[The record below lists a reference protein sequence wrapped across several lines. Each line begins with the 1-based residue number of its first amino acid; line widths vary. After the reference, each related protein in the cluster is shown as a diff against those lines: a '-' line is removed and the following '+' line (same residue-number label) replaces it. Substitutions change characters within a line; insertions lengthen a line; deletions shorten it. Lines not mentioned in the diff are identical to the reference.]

1 MKKIINVLIVVI
13 LLLNLVPVTVFAEEA
28 SLKTYVQNGYTI
40 DYNIVNS
47 WGNSQNITVTITNTG
62 TAAIDNWML
71 EYNFKGNIVGIWNA
85 ITVTDNSGSEYVKN
99 AGYNAVIEPEGSAI
113 FGYTLENAAGFP
125 DSIAMCQ
132 VESEK
137 ENGYS
142 VELKVIDEWDD
153 NFNGEIIIT
162 NTIDEPIECWKLS
175 FDSNFTIVEI
185 TDSWAASIIYANE
198 GNYTLKGTYT
208 NIIYGN
214 SSVSIGFI
222 GKKSGTP
229 QIIDFSLTEVSK
241 IDNFSNSGNESDLI
255 NIGQIYFKEIQSEED
270 IKYDGDGIYYVR
282 DQLLLT
288 ANDNI
293 AFDDIESLALSLN
306 AEIVGYIE
314 LTNDYQ
320 IEFNSEMTTDNL
332 YRLIEELSTNQ
343 LVEYISLNTV
353 IEIDEDYMPQDY
365 DWWNGKNPPNV
376 DWGIKAIKADKAW
389 NYFDE
394 SKEENENRSTVK
406 MGLIDNIFKQHNDL
420 EYKYIWN
427 NPNSVSNDPFHGTHV
442 AGIMAAKFNNKTDS
456 TVVGNVK
463 NIAGICPENELYA
476 VSISNKASVFEYKYS
491 LALLIGNNLRV
502 INISQNSGHEE
513 CYGASNNKSRAER
526 YIKTNAEI
534 IDNFLKKLINKNYD
548 FLIVTS
554 AGNVNGMHFSPVAGG
569 FEENKLGAVV
579 ADNAEAL
586 YNSFFNFINSKVQD
600 RIICVGSIEHKYVN
614 DNVEYYFD
622 SETCIGNRVDVVA
635 PGVGI
640 YSTIPDN
647 KYETM
652 TGTSMAAPHVSG
664 IAGMMYSVNPNLTA
678 KQVKKIIVSTASQK
692 IKTTDGKYSYGLVNA
707 KAAVDKVLGV
717 DNDIYEEKTNGIILG
732 KVVEKVNNNDKDL
745 KDVNIIVYEN
755 IGSEIRKAEGIDD
768 EKTNEKGEYEIV
780 LPAGSYVLEFTKDGY
795 VAHREMITVIDNLV
809 NKRDDIKLAKGVG
822 IPIKDQKSNIF
833 ISNVDVETKALMYGE
848 TKKYVT
854 DESGEFVFDS
864 FNDEY
869 TITLTKTGYN
879 DKTINVIVEDGL
891 LYDKNGIPI
900 KEIFLDPIKVII
912 NGKVE
917 KYDKKNNAIAPY
929 ENFKV
934 SIYQKPQSEKDDSNL
949 KAYKFTDS
957 EGNYEVFLESVG
969 DYIIFFTEEKQY
981 EFSVS
986 TSGAFTINEI
996 IECEIEKDNNSN
1008 SGNNG
1013 NSDSGNEDWFEI
1025 GDDEIGDGGFS
1036 FNLDGDGGTSYTG
1049 DAFSGDLSSGIWLK
1063 TTNGIDNYYVR
1074 IYTTSDSGE
1083 FKSTFGAPG
1092 WGLYTS
1098 TYHNWAHELKMAT
1111 YRSDGTLIYD
1121 TRLDYFYDKVY
1132 IGLYD
1137 SVPLM
1142 KIDSITSAKVDYNG
1156 ITYNMYTDGYY
1167 KEVTNF
1173 IGSLGVRK
1181 EKWEKNVTRNIS
1193 FYNNAKCVGVSSQS
1207 PF

>member
-1 MKKIINVLIVVI
+1 MKKIINVLIAVI
-13 LLLNLVPVTVFAEEA
+13 LLFNLLSVTIYAEDV
-28 SLKTYVQNGYTI
+28 SLKTYVQNGYMI
-40 DYNIVNS
+40 EYNIVNS
-47 WGNSQNITVTITNTG
+47 WGNSQNITVTIKNTG
-62 TAAIDNWML
+62 TEAIDNWML
-71 EYNFKGNIVGIWNA
+71 EYDFKGDIVGIWNA
-85 ITVTDNSGSEYVKN
+85 VIATDSSGFEYVKN
-99 AGYNAVIEPEGSAI
+99 AGHNAVIEPESSVV
-113 FGYTLENAAGFP
+113 FGYTLENAAEFP
-125 DSIAMCQ
+125 DSIVMCQ
-132 VESEK
+132 EESVK

-142 VELKVIDEWDD
+142 IELKVIDEWDD

-162 NTIDEPIECWKLS
+162 NTTDKPIECWKLS

-185 TDSWAASIIYANE
+185 TDSWAASMIYANE

-214 SSVSIGFI
+214 SSVSIRFI

-229 QIIDFSLTEVSK
+229 QIIGFSLTEVSK
-241 IDNFSNSGNESDLI
+241 ADNFSNSGNESDLI
-255 NIGQIYFKEIQSEED
+255 DIGQIYFKDIQSEDD
-270 IKYDGDGIYYVR
+270 IEYDGDGIYYVR

-293 AFDDIESLALSLN
+293 AFDDIESLALTLN

-320 IEFNSEMTTDNL
+320 IEFNKEMTL
-332 YRLIEELSTNQ
+332 EELNQ
-343 LVEYISLNTV
+343 IINELNMNPFIEYSSLNTV
-353 IEIDEDYMPQDY
+353 IEVGETYMPQDY
-365 DWWNGKNPPNV
+365 NENSSDNV
-376 DWGIKAIKADKAW
+376 TWGLEAIKAFEAWDK
-389 NYFDE
+389 FDK
-394 SKEENENRSTVK
+394 SNEENKNRETVK
-406 MGLIDNIFKQHNDL
+406 MGLIDSSFDENHYDL
-420 EYKYIWN
+420 NFTYVWN
-427 NPNSVSNDPFHGTHV
+427 NSNITTNKHGTHV
-442 AGIMAAKFNNKTDS
+442 AGIMAATFDNKAND
-456 TVVGNVK
+456 TVTTNIKNVS
-463 NIAGICPENELYA
+463 GICPKNKLYA
-476 VSISNKASVFEYKYS
+476 VAIEDFALAFEYKCS
-491 LALLIGNNLRV
+491 LALLIGNNVRV
-502 INISQNSGHEE
+502 INISQNSGDTA
-513 CYGASNNKSRAER
+513 CFAASNGNETAKKYFDINSKSLER
-526 YIKTNAEI
+526 
-534 IDNFLKKLINKNYD
+534 FLSKLIDKGYD

-554 AGNVNGMHFSPVAGG
+554 AGNTNIEHFT
-569 FEENKLGAVV
+569 ENKKAKFGYDLDSNGSFYG
-579 ADNAEAL
+579 NANASYGL
-586 YNSFFNFINSKVQD
+586 FLNCINSKVRD
-600 RIICVGSIEHKYVN
+600 RIICVGSIGFN
-614 DNVEYYFD
+614 NSVEELYYFD
-622 SETCIGNRVDVVA
+622 TETCIGSRVDVVA
-635 PGVGI
+635 PGVNI

-647 KYETM
+647 KYGLM
-652 TGTSMAAPHVSG
+652 IGTSMAAPHVSG

-678 KQVKKIIVSTASQK
+678 EQVKNIIVSTASQK

-755 IGSEIRKAEGIDD
+755 TGSEIRKAEDIDD

-780 LPAGSYVLEFTKDGY
+780 LPAGDYVLEFTKDGY

-809 NKRDDIKLAKGVG
+809 NKIDDIKLAKGVG
-822 IPIKDQKSNIF
+822 MPVKDQKSNIF
-833 ISNVDVETKALMYGE
+833 ISNVDIETKALRYGE

-854 DESGEFVFDS
+854 DESGEFVFDGH
-864 FNDEY
+864 NDEY
-869 TITLTKTGYN
+869 IITFKKMGYN
-879 DKTINVIVEDGL
+879 DKIINVIVEDGL
-891 LYDKNGIPI
+891 LYDQNGIPI
-900 KEIFLDPIKVII
+900 KEILLDPIKVII

-917 KYDKKNNAIAPY
+917 KYDKNKNKIEPY
-929 ENFKV
+929 KNFKV
-934 SIYQKPQSEKDDSNL
+934 SIYQKPQSEKDDSNF
-949 KAYKFTDS
+949 KTYKFTDS

-969 DYIIFFTEEKQY
+969 DYIVFFTEEKQH
-981 EFSVS
+981 EISVS
-986 TSGAFTINEI
+986 TSGTFTINEI
-996 IECEIEKDNNSN
+996 IECEIEKDNNGN

-1025 GDDEIGDGGFS
+1025 GNDGIGDDGFS

-1063 TTNGIDNYYVR
+1063 TTNGIDNYYVQ

-1098 TYHNWAHELKMAT
+1098 TYHHWAHELKMAT

-1132 IGLYD
+1132 IGLYG

-1173 IGSLGVRK
+1173 IGSLGVRE